1 MVGVYSLWQAG
12 NDARLNLEC
21 LAGKAQI
28 HLQLN
33 LHLQPQPII
42 IRILFLLDWA
52 VGVFLIIKVL
62 PLLTDEVLADVLSLV
77 EGLVVDGLV

>member
-1 MVGVYSLWQAG
+1 MPSW
-12 NDARLNLEC
+12 
-21 LAGKAQI
+21 KTQI

-42 IRILFLLDWA
+42 IRILFPLDWA